1 MQKPLLLCVCLGL
14 CLGLLA
20 SCQTSPAA
28 LPSVQASSSALP
40 APFATIQVGKSPHGM
55 AAAQGFVYNAN
66 SGENT
71 VSVIDSRSNQV
82 VKTLTLSQG
91 KPGYLKAFH
100 SESHVL
106 LLNPEAGLLHVI
118 DPKQDHALLHTLQ
131 VGKGPDKVVI
141 SADDKKAWV
150 SLTGEAAV
158 TELDFSAGLAQ
169 TPVLRKLNVGK
180 GSSDGHGHR
189 ALAVG
194 LQWLAVPNPGDN
206 DLSLFQSAG
215 PQPSDSERKVKA
227 GNSPSALALL
237 NWEGADQ
244 VLAIGNNA
252 SNTISFHSIAQNST
266 TTLTE
271 TFMAPTEMA
280 VVAESKRLFV
290 TLSGSNEVAAF
301 DAAQQK
307 LLGRIKT
314 GLRPVHIYLA
324 PALMTTK
331 HEGHDHG
338 SELWVA
344 NDSGDSVTVIDSETL
359 AVKRTLAV
367 GKGHHKMAFA
377 GNQVYVSNI
386 TDGTVSVLKR
396 E

>member
-1 MQKPLLLCVCLGL
+1 MKKSLLLCVCLSVCL
-14 CLGLLA
+14 SACLGLLA
-20 SCQTSPAA
+20 ACQTSPAA
-28 LPSVQASSSALP
+28 LPSAQVSSSALP

-82 VKTLTLSQG
+82 VKTLTLPQG

-100 SESHVL
+100 SETHVL

-118 DPKQDHALLHTLQ
+118 DPKQDHALLYSLQ
-131 VGKGPDKVVI
+131 VGKGPDKVVV

-169 TPVLRKLNVGK
+169 APVLRKLNVGK

-215 PQPSDSERKVKA
+215 TERKVKA

-237 NWEGADQ
+237 NWEGTDQ

-252 SNTISFHSIAQNST
+252 SNTISFHDIAQNNT
-266 TTLTE
+266 TTLSE

-324 PALMTTK
+324 PALMATK

-338 SELWVA
+338 AELWVA

>member
-1 MQKPLLLCVCLGL
+1 MKKLFLLCL
-14 CLGLLA
+14 CLGLLPG
-20 SCQTSPAA
+20 CQTTPVA
-28 LPSVQASSSALP
+28 LPSAQVSASSLAAPLATLP
-40 APFATIQVGKSPHGM
+40 VGKSPHGM

-82 VKTLTLSQG
+82 IKTLSLAQG

-118 DPKQDHALLHTLQ
+118 DPKQGHALLHTVP

-141 SADDKKAWV
+141 RADDKKAWV

-158 TELDFSAGLAQ
+158 AELDFSAGLAQ
-169 TPVLRKLNVGK
+169 APVLRKLNVGK

-215 PQPSDSERKVKA
+215 NERKVKA

-237 NWEGADQ
+237 SWDGADQ
-244 VLAIGNNA
+244 VLAIGNSA
-252 SNTISFHSIAQNST
+252 SNTISFHDIAKNAT

-280 VVAESKRLFV
+280 VVAESKRVFV

-324 PALMTTK
+324 PPLMRTQ

-338 SELWVA
+338 PELWVA
-344 NDSGDSVTVIDSETL
+344 NDSGDSVTVIDAQTL

-377 GNQVYVSNI
+377 GNYVYVSNI
-386 TDGTVSVLKR
+386 SDATVSVLQR